1 MGMRK
6 SLNILS
12 FLFLSSNLILAAY
25 EVDFSIEDAPV
36 NAKRKIA
43 LKQVNLS
50 SAQVMD
56 ERGTAKVGDEIEP
69 LETFKIKVVDAHS
82 FVQVS
87 PEDLCGLLNQTE
99 EEKEQNTLWQSIV
112 FTVKEE
118 GKPDEDVVLYWAPS
132 RSSLFV
138 NGGSQ
143 HFVLSAFQRDLP
155 KKKKNGSVQ
164 YKIKINFFEKR

>member
-1 MGMRK
+1 MRK
-6 SLNILS
+6 SLSILS
-12 FLFLSSNLILAAY
+12 FLFLSSSLILTAY
-25 EVDFSIEDAPV
+25 GVDFSIEDAPV
-36 NAKRKIA
+36 HAKRKIA

-50 SAQVMD
+50 SAQVKD
-56 ERGTAKVGDEIEP
+56 EKGTAKIGDQIEP
-69 LETFKIKVVDAHS
+69 LETFKIKIVDVNS
-82 FVQVS
+82 SVQVS

-99 EEKEQNTLWQSIV
+99 EEKKRNTLWQSIV

-118 GKPDEDVVLYWAPS
+118 GKPDEDVVLYWAPP

-143 HFVLSAFQRDLP
+143 NFVLSAFQRDLP
-155 KKKKNGSVQ
+155 KKKKNGFVQ